1 MGNPLEDRRLLGPRV
16 ARHRH
21 ERNGERREHVRDC
34 LRSFP
39 AQMDVKYGGI
49 APALLDEREGLGNG
63 RGGSCDLKT
72 GRFESPA
79 KLKGH
84 KRVVLDH

>member
-1 MGNPLEDRRLLGPRV
+1 
-16 ARHRH
+16 
-21 ERNGERREHVRDC
+21 
-34 LRSFP
+34 
-39 AQMDVKYGGI
+39 MDIKHGGI
-49 APALLDEREGLGNG
+49 AAALLDEREGLRHG